1 MASSVPPTEDL
12 TLSIGSSIQTLPPE
26 LLLHILKTLPLQ
38 DLRSMGLV
46 NKQFLLLIKQIFK
59 KFKLTPYDAD
69 YLNAISSLRPPFV
82 LHIGP
87 QCTGLNPVYLTNF
100 LNKVIINSIKYND
113 VDIFARIMRM
123 ITHQLQPPTLQLE
136 YNQWYLDYFLL
147 NKTPDW
153 HLQSIVKQIINLLK
167 DTVKHHDS
175 VKIVKYILELLN
187 FNSTT
192 ETLLKGELLGLL
204 LQLSVSNNSYNI
216 FRYLLTISTPTEE
229 LLNYLLCESFNKK
242 VADAIIKQK
251 NNIYIILLEYFNKY
265 NVFIRPTVFPTILN
279 LCEGPTN
286 TYSILVA
293 ILLKLIIKKETL
305 QVPQVVPPEILVRLL
320 MCLDIHYHLS
330 IIINL
335 YLTNTQHPFDSKKLP
350 VGNLTNEQI
359 EASVIYLC
367 LEAFID
373 KLVNNVEIGFS
384 HIENEKNLLGLT
396 MFCKLLHDQLNLHR
410 ITSQKRY
417 LLVIKIF
424 KNVIAQ
430 IHYNINTY
438 NIISIVDLLLLDKT
452 QLPITTIEELLI
464 CIINKDVLCSN
475 IEFYKYLLDKYKTK
489 QTFILPQE
497 QFNTL
502 LETHLFKILENQ
514 QYNSHIIITII
525 EYIINLL
532 NNDIF
537 NNIKW
542 IDIFTNAIKNKNVNI
557 VKIMLTNGFKDIL
570 HEITNEVLLSLIN
583 LKKNTNTLLL
593 LKELMEHNSI
603 NLDLTTSPD
612 LVNNITAFVRK
623 SKKGKTLYKTIIK
636 YFVAHNTKATY
647 INILVTEE
655 EKQDVERIC
664 TEIQVQQEQQDMEIA
679 QALEGEQAQAAEHA

>member
-1 MASSVPPTEDL
+1 MASPVPPTEGQ
-12 TLSIGSSIQTLPPE
+12 TLYNRSSIQILPPE
-26 LLLHILKTLPLQ
+26 LLFHILRNLSLK

-46 NKQFLLLIKQIFK
+46 NKLFLLLINKIFK
-59 KFKLTPYDAD
+59 IYKIIPIDAG
-69 YLNAISSLRPPFV
+69 YLNAISSLRPAFV
-82 LHIGP
+82 LHIEPQRTGP
-87 QCTGLNPVYLTNF
+87 YTVEINDF
-100 LNKVIINSIKYND
+100 LNKVIKNATKHND
-113 VDIFARIMRM
+113 VYIFARIMRM
-123 ITHQLQPPTLQLE
+123 ITHQLQPPTLHLE

-153 HLQSIVKQIINLLK
+153 HLQPIGKQIINLLK

-229 LLNYLLCESFNKK
+229 LLNYLLCKSFNKK
-242 VADAIIKQK
+242 VADAINTQDLK
-251 NNIYIILLEYFNKY
+251 NIYIILLEYFNKH

-286 TYSILVA
+286 TYSTLVA
-293 ILLKLIIKKETL
+293 ILFKLIIKKETL

-320 MCLDIHYHLS
+320 MCLDIHSHLS
-330 IIINL
+330 MIINL
-335 YLTNTQHPFDSKKLP
+335 YLTNTQHPFDSKKVP

-396 MFCKLLHDQLNLHR
+396 MFCKLLYTQLKLHG
-410 ITSQKRY
+410 INSQQRE
-417 LLVIKIF
+417 LLFVKII

-430 IHYNINTY
+430 IQYTNNTY
-438 NIISIVDLLLLDKT
+438 NIISIIDLLLDKT

-532 NNDIF
+532 NNNIF

-557 VKIMLTNGFKDIL
+557 VKIMLTNGFKGIL

-603 NLDLTTSPD
+603 NLDLTTSSD
-612 LVNNITAFVRK
+612 LVKNITTYVRN

-636 YFVAHNTKATY
+636 YFVAHNTKDTY